1 VVSVRR
7 LGRALAV
14 VTLLAA
20 AGIGI
25 GARPAAAA
33 EGSVAFADPAPETI
47 EDRPAV
53 RVVVDRVDLPVSKL
67 VVTYSTE
74 DGTATGGS
82 DYVPTSGS
90 LVFDVGVR
98 QATFVVQVRDDR
110 VAEPTEHLVLRLTA
124 DRSSTTARLT
134 ILDDDADSAGTSS
147 ASDPARMS
155 TAPAATAS
163 KPEELSASSAAVVS
177 RPEAAP
183 VRRRVVAAPARR
195 RVVLRQSPV
204 TPFELRPSA
213 PAEDASG
220 SLPNEPTVVDPVLAL
235 LAGLL
240 LARVSAEVWFR
251 ARTVAA

>member
-1 VVSVRR
+1 VSR

-14 VTLLAA
+14 VALFALALC
-20 AGIGI
+20 GPGV
-25 GARPAAAA
+25 RPAAAA
-33 EGSVAFADPAPETI
+33 DGSVAFADPAPETI

-53 RVVVDRVDLPVSKL
+53 RIVVDRVDLPVSKL

-74 DGTATGGS
+74 DATAIGGS

-110 VAEPTEHLVLRLTA
+110 LAEQTEQLVLRLTG
-124 DRSSTTARLT
+124 DRWSTTARLS
-134 ILDDDADSAGTSS
+134 ILDDDADAAGATS
-147 ASDPARMS
+147 ASAAAARPSPAPTTTDPR
-155 TAPAATAS
+155 
-163 KPEELSASSAAVVS
+163 PEELSAAKASAVAP
-177 RPEAAP
+177 RPQAAP
-183 VRRRVVAAPARR
+183 VRRRVVAAPTRR

-213 PAEDASG
+213 PTEDASG
-220 SLPNEPTVVDPVLAL
+220 SLPNEPTLVDPVLAL